1 MSVIVTIRVS
11 ADPASF
17 EQHLRDQADAIGRTR
32 ELAKRHGAIAHR
44 WYAGDGEM
52 LVADEWPDTESFQS
66 FFAEAPAGDRA
77 VPGGGRHD
85 GAPRGAVLA
94 RARHRGRLRLGR
106 LTPLRP

>member
-52 LVADEWPDTESFQS
+52 LVADEWPDTESFQT
-66 FFAEAPAGDRA
+66 FFAEAQPEIGPFLEAAGVTAPPEVRFWRVLDTA
-77 VPGGGRHD
+77 DAFGWD
-85 GAPRGAVLA
+85 G
-94 RARHRGRLRLGR
+94 
-106 LTPLRP
+106 